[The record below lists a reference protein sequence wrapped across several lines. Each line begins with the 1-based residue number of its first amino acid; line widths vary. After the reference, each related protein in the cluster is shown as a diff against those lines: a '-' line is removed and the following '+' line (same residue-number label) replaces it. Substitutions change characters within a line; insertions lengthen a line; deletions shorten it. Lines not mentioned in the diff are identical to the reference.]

1 MEEDEGWIRDVLL
14 DAWDVVVDGVAS
26 ERKQM
31 LQPPRGGEGK
41 WKIESR
47 TKIKSMIEG
56 LSEFEDPEDAVL
68 HFVKYA
74 EYYLPRSDLNSTL
87 EKILEKVSDIRKR
100 TDGNPEQMRRQ
111 IEYLIGYIAWS
122 LDGFVNILNNCGDDE
137 KAIRENLDRMLET
150 ELSLAG
156 AENKKERIVEGLINW
171 WKNPDDRRGR

>member
-47 TKIKSMIEG
+47 TKIKSLTEG
-56 LSEFEDPEDAVL
+56 LSEFEDAGGAVL

-111 IEYLIGYIAWS
+111 IEHLIGYIAWS

-137 KAIRENLDRMLET
+137 KAIRENLDRMLT
-150 ELSLAG
+150 AELSLAG
-156 AENKKERIVEGLINW
+156 AGDQKDDIVNKLVEW
-171 WKNPDDRRGR
+171 WKNPGRGR

>member
-1 MEEDEGWIRDVLL
+1 MVADEGWIRGVLL

-31 LQPPRGGEGK
+31 LQPPRGEEGK

-47 TKIKSMIEG
+47 TKIKSLTEG
-56 LSEFEDPEDAVL
+56 LSEFEDAGDAVL
-68 HFVKYA
+68 HFIKYA
-74 EYYLPRSDLNSTL
+74 EYYLPRSELNSTL

-137 KAIRENLDRMLET
+137 KAIRENLDRMLT
-150 ELSLAG
+150 AELSLAG
-156 AENKKERIVEGLINW
+156 AENKKERIVEGLIRW
-171 WKNPDDRRGR
+171 RKNSKGGGR